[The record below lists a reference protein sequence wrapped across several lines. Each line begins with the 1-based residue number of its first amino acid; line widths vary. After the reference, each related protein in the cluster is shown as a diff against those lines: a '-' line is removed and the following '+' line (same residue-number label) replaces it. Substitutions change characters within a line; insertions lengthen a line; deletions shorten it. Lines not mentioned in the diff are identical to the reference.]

1 MEIRSRPV
9 TARCVNARK
18 FAPGGIVVAI
28 NVAPPWVDA
37 AGERQNEMSGKRRTL
52 TASLE
57 GAIKAGARPRAFL
70 ALGRVQHEMVQMDH
84 DAITS
89 VPQSIGW
96 VKNPG
101 RTSARV
107 AGKIRTRDRKST
119 RL

>member
-1 MEIRSRPV
+1 MCGE
-9 TARCVNARK
+9 NAR
-18 FAPGGIVVAI
+18 G
-28 NVAPPWVDA
+28 
-37 AGERQNEMSGKRRTL
+37 SRTL

-70 ALGRVQHEMVQMDH
+70 AFGRVQHEMVQMDH

-107 AGKIRTRDRKST
+107 AGKIRTRVTPFFSALVQASSFGNIPPLTVACST
-119 RL
+119 MLAMFCTSSQ